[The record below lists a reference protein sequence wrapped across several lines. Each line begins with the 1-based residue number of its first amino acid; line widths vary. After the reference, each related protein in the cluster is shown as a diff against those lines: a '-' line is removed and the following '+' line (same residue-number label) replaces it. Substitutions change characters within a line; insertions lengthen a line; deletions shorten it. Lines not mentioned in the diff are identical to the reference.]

1 MNGSG
6 WTIPNLITVG
16 RILLVPGFVM
26 AFVNHRF
33 DLAWVIFAVAGAS
46 DALDG
51 ILARILKQRSRLG
64 SILDPLA
71 DKLLL
76 DTSFICLA
84 MLGWLPR
91 WLAVLVVS
99 RDVII
104 VGGLFLIHY
113 LGVDVRTRIKP
124 TWVGKATTL
133 AQILLVLWVMCE
145 HTSGVA
151 WQPLRWSLFGL
162 AALLTLWSEIDYV
175 LIGLGLLPGGA
186 NSEETGRDKAHRIP
200 SAGDGP

>member
-16 RILLVPGFVM
+16 RIMLVPGFVM
-26 AFVNHRF
+26 AFVNKRF
-33 DLAWVIFAVAGAS
+33 DLAWVLFGVAGAS

-51 ILARILKQRSRLG
+51 ILARLLKQRSRLG

-84 MLGWLPR
+84 IIGWLPK
-91 WLAVLVVS
+91 WLAVLVVG

-113 LGVDVRTRIKP
+113 LGVDVRKRINP
-124 TWVGKATTL
+124 TWLGKATTL
-133 AQILLVLWVMCE
+133 AQILLVLWVMFE
-145 HTSGVA
+145 HTAGIDEQAV
-151 WQPLRWSLFGL
+151 RWALLSV

-186 NSEETGRDKAHRIP
+186 NDGRDNKADQ
-200 SAGDGP
+200 SEMVGK